1 MTRAHVQFRTF
12 KSYALHHARAKKTA
26 LALLEQNGV
35 AAALE
40 RCRAL
45 AEQIHSEI
53 HSKSPDRLDIGALA
67 EFQVAL
73 ERAASVHLELT
84 EPSRPKRA
92 PIISNP
98 PQPSRRTAGASGFLN
113 LSQSGERPDR

>member
-53 HSKSPDRLDIGALA
+53 HSKSPDRLDIGGFSRVSGGL
-67 EFQVAL
+67 
-73 ERAASVHLELT
+73 RARSVGTFGVNGAKSSEASTNYL
-84 EPSRPKRA
+84 
-92 PIISNP
+92 
-98 PQPSRRTAGASGFLN
+98 
-113 LSQSGERPDR
+113 